1 MSLILNLF
9 FLRTCKYH
17 SSKLCIASSPG
28 LFFPSYMREDMKA
41 SLRFVFAFEY
51 SAMLIAFQMQNIP
64 KMILSLQKSEAK
76 LF

>member
-1 MSLILNLF
+1 
-9 FLRTCKYH
+9 
-17 SSKLCIASSPG
+17 
-28 LFFPSYMREDMKA
+28 MREDMKA